1 MTNFKS
7 VWCDINLPAD
17 LKAGSRIVSTF
28 INGKDENGYYTWAEV
43 SSFIGSADQAGVQ
56 ASVDSLIAQS
66 GDEHHVFIEDLELRA
81 DGSFEVC
88 LGS

>member
-7 VWCDINLPAD
+7 VWCDIKLPAE
-17 LKAGSRIVSTF
+17 LKAGSRIVSSYIT
-28 INGKDENGYYTWAEV
+28 GHDGTDYTWAEV
-43 SSFIGSADQAGVQ
+43 SSFIGTADQAGVQ

>member
-7 VWCDINLPAD
+7 VWCDINLPAE

-28 INGKDENGYYTWAEV
+28 INGEDENGYTFAEV
-43 SSFIGSADQAGVQ
+43 SSFIGSADQEGVQ
-56 ASVDSLIAQS
+56 RAVDSLITQS
-66 GDEHHVFIEDLELRA
+66 GDEHHVFIEDLELRE

>member
-7 VWCDINLPAD
+7 VWCDIKLPAE
-17 LKAGSRIVSTF
+17 LKAGSRIVSSYIT
-28 INGKDENGYYTWAEV
+28 GHDGTDYTWAEV
-43 SSFIGSADQAGVQ
+43 SSFIGSADQVGVQ
-56 ASVDSLIAQS
+56 TAVDSLIAQS

-81 DGSFEVC
+81 DGSYEVC

>member
-7 VWCDINLPAD
+7 VWCDDKL
-17 LKAGSRIVSTF
+17 LTGLQAGKRIVSSYIT
-28 INGKDENGYYTWAEV
+28 GHDGTDYTWAEV
-43 SSFIGSADQAGVQ
+43 SSFIGTADQAGVQ

>member
-7 VWCDINLPAD
+7 VWCDINLPAE

-28 INGKDENGYYTWAEV
+28 INGHNGTDYTFAEV
-43 SSFIGSADQAGVQ
+43 SSFIASADQEGVQ
-56 ASVDSLIAQS
+56 RAVDSLFTQS

-81 DGSFEVC
+81 DGSFEVV

>member
-7 VWCDINLPAD
+7 VWCDINLPAE
-17 LKAGSRIVSTF
+17 LKAGSRIVGAYLDGHDGQECTFTEYSTF
-28 INGKDENGYYTWAEV
+28 LGT
-43 SSFIGSADQAGVQ
+43 ADQAGVQ
-56 ASVDSLIAQS
+56 AAVDSLIAQS
-66 GDEHHVFIEDLELRA
+66 GDQHHVFIEDLELRT

>member
-7 VWCDINLPAD
+7 VWCDDKL
-17 LKAGSRIVSTF
+17 LTGLQAGKRIVYTF
-28 INGKDENGYYTWAEV
+28 INGHDGTDYTWAEV
-43 SSFIGSADQAGVQ
+43 SSFIGSADQVGVQ
-56 ASVDSLIAQS
+56 TAVDSLIAQS

-81 DGSFEVC
+81 DGSYEVC

>member
-7 VWCDINLPAD
+7 VWCDDKL
-17 LKAGSRIVSTF
+17 LTGVKAGSRIAYTY
-28 INGKDENGYYTWAEV
+28 INGHDGTDYTFAEV
-43 SSFIGSADQAGVQ
+43 SSFIGSADQVGVQ
-56 ASVDSLIAQS
+56 TAVDSLIKQS

-81 DGSFEVC
+81 DGSFEVT